1 MRCADV
7 ISILLVA
14 SPCATAWTASPS
26 LRPSARDTTA
36 GPRYHRLLPAGPRYH
51 YHRRFQPP
59 LLQSVEETPPTEE
72 ADESEAAPPAAPAAP
87 RQYDVRKLT
96 GAGADEGGG
105 AGFNQFDPVLSATGF
120 ISRRFGLV
128 GGLGLV
134 ALLAAVEGKEIVAA
148 LIAPPTVEGSGELIT
163 TASGLQYRETVVAR
177 AGDSPLPGTLIGFNA
192 RVSIGDKVLLDTF
205 AGKPVAFKY
214 GQRPF
219 QNVVCD
225 GLEEGIKGMKVGGK
239 RTLLVPQSLA
249 PPGVT
254 LPEGVPL
261 TYELEL
267 TEVLQNYLQ

>member
-1 MRCADV
+1 MELAKL
-7 ISILLVA
+7 ISLLLA
-14 SPCATAWTASPS
+14 ASPS
-26 LRPSARDTTA
+26 VTAWSAIPLLRPTT
-36 GPRYHRLLPAGPRYH
+36 YHH
-51 YHRRFQPP
+51 HHHHHRRFQPP
-59 LLQSVEETPPTEE
+59 LLQSVEETPPTE
-72 ADESEAAPPAAPAAP
+72 ADESEAAAPAAPAAP
-87 RQYDVRKLT
+87 RQYDVSKLT
-96 GAGADEGGG
+96 GSGANEGGG
-105 AGFNQFDPVLSATGF
+105 AGFNQFDPVLMATGM

-128 GGLGLV
+128 GGFGLV

-148 LIAPPTVEGSGELIT
+148 LFAPSEIEGTAELIT
-163 TASGLQYRETVVAR
+163 TASGLQYKETVIAR
-177 AGDSPLPGTLIGFNA
+177 AGDTPQQGNLIGFNA

-205 AGKPVAFKY
+205 SGKPVAFKY

-219 QNVVCD
+219 QNVVCP